1 MLDYKEFN
9 RQGFRMYMWEEFSL
23 DQFARELVDN
33 ILTYAN
39 KDHSASKDQF
49 AYFVSDM
56 IPEIEFGEVAAFCD
70 DSVLTKNGIMA
81 KQDYISMHPNVKDF
95 LDESKVAD
103 RAAKSV
109 YESIKAGK
117 DVRKAFEL

>member
-9 RQGFRMYMWEEFSL
+9 RQGFRMYMWNEFSL

-81 KQDYISMHPNVKDF
+81 KQEFIDSNPKVRDF
-95 LDESKVAD
+95 LDESKVTVK
-103 RAAKSV
+103 AAKTV
-109 YESIKAGK
+109 YENIKAGK